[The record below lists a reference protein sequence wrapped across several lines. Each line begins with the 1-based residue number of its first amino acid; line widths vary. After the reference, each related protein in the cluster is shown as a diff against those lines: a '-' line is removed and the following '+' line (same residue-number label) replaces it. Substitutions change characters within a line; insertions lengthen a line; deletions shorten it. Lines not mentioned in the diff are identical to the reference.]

1 MQKGDL
7 VQSRLLGNTIYM
19 KAGLHM
25 SLKYL
30 SQVFSNLY
38 FWSNIMTYCG
48 LTDFHLVLLDT
59 LHRKLN

>member
-1 MQKGDL
+1 MQTEDL
-7 VQSRLLGNTIYM
+7 AQSHLLGNTIYM

-38 FWSNIMTYCG
+38 F
-48 LTDFHLVLLDT
+48 
-59 LHRKLN
+59 

>member
-7 VQSRLLGNTIYM
+7 VQSHLLGNTIY
-19 KAGLHM
+19 
-25 SLKYL
+25 
-30 SQVFSNLY
+30 
-38 FWSNIMTYCG
+38 MTYCG